1 MGNFDVICLG
11 NSAVD
16 VPLCPV
22 GPEIFSYDSYPI
34 DRIIP
39 QVGGSGTNV
48 STILSRLGKRVKLI
62 TLLGDDMLGDFLI
75 RHCQRNGIDTSSIAR
90 RSDIDTPL
98 SVGLVRADGE
108 RGFVVSKSSSTF
120 SFCAEDVNSA
130 DFAGAKAMVFSSIFI
145 MPRFDD
151 AGLTK
156 VFSDAQKAGLVVCAD
171 MMRSRTGQRIDAIAT
186 ALSHVDY
193 FFANFE
199 EAEFLTSQSAY
210 HSMSQVLLDAGVKH
224 VLIKNGKEGCYIR
237 DNETEQLLPAFLN
250 EHPVD
255 TIGAGDNFAAGFVA
269 ALLDGLTFPEA
280 ARFANATAAISVGA
294 PGSTNG
300 VQSKEQVEAL
310 LRQASV

>member
-1 MGNFDVICLG
+1 MADFDVICVG

-16 VPLCPV
+16 VPLHPV
-22 GPEIFSYDSYPI
+22 GPEIFSYDSYPV

-62 TLLGDDMLGDFLI
+62 TLLGSDMLGDFLI
-75 RHCQRNGIDTSSIAR
+75 RNCQENGVDTSSIV
-90 RSDIDTPL
+90 RSSEIDTPL

-120 SFCAEDVNSA
+120 SFCADHVNPA

-145 MPRFDD
+145 MPKFDD

-156 VFSDAQKAGLVVCAD
+156 VFSAAQAAGLIVCAD
-171 MMRSRTGQRIDAIAT
+171 MMRSRTGEKIDAIRS
-186 ALSHVDY
+186 ALRHVDY

-199 EAEFLTSQSAY
+199 EAEFLTSQSTY

-237 DNETEQLLPAFLN
+237 DGEMEQLLPAFLN
-250 EHPVD
+250 DHPVD

-300 VQSKEQVEAL
+300 VRSKEQVQAL
-310 LRQASV
+310 LRSV

>member
-1 MGNFDVICLG
+1 MADFDVICVG

-16 VPLCPV
+16 VPLHPV

-62 TLLGDDMLGDFLI
+62 TLLGSDMLGDFLI
-75 RHCQRNGIDTSSIAR
+75 RNCQENGVDTSSIV
-90 RSDIDTPL
+90 RSSEIDTPL

-120 SFCAEDVNSA
+120 SFCADHVNPA

-145 MPRFDD
+145 MPKFDD

-156 VFSDAQKAGLVVCAD
+156 VFSAAQAAGLIVCAD
-171 MMRSRTGQRIDAIAT
+171 MMRSRTGEKIDAIRS
-186 ALSHVDY
+186 ALRHVDY

-199 EAEFLTSQSAY
+199 EAEFLTSQSTY

-237 DNETEQLLPAFLN
+237 DGEMEQLLPAFLN
-250 EHPVD
+250 DHPVD

-300 VQSKEQVEAL
+300 VRSKEQVQAL
-310 LRQASV
+310 LRAV

>member
-1 MGNFDVICLG
+1 MANFDVICVG

-62 TLLGDDMLGDFLI
+62 TLLGDDMLGEFLI
-75 RHCQRNGIDTSSIAR
+75 RHCQANGIDTSSIV
-90 RSDIDTPL
+90 RSSAVDTPL
-98 SVGLVRADGE
+98 SVGLVRKDGE

-120 SFCAEDVNSA
+120 SFCAEDVDPS

-156 VFSDAQKAGLVVCAD
+156 VFSAAQAAGLVVCAD
-171 MMRSRTGQRIDAIAT
+171 MMRSRTGERIDAIRS

-199 EAEFLTSQSAY
+199 EAQFLTSQSTY
-210 HSMSQVLLDAGVKH
+210 QSMSQVLLDAGVKH
-224 VLIKNGKEGCYIR
+224 VLIKNGREGCYIR
-237 DNETEQLLPAFLN
+237 DRETERLLPAFLN

-255 TIGAGDNFAAGFVA
+255 TIGAGDNFAAGFAA
-269 ALLDGLTFPEA
+269 ALLDGLPFPEA

-300 VQSKEQVEAL
+300 VQCREQVEAL
-310 LRQASV
+310 LQRVSD